1 MGIGPFRV
9 WESWPVR
16 SRRARRGRRR
26 PPYQYL
32 LLLLVFGNWTV
43 AAIVAGV
50 ALLVL
55 AVAAIVGKDRP

>member
-1 MGIGPFRV
+1 
-9 WESWPVR
+9 
-16 SRRARRGRRR
+16 
-26 PPYQYL
+26 